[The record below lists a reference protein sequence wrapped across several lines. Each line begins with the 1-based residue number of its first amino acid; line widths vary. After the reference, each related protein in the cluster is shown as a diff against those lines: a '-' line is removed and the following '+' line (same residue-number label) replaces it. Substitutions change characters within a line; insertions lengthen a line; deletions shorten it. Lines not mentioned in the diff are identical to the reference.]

1 MTTLIVLSVVDI
13 VLLIAGL
20 AFYLFVV
27 GGQLSRIATNL
38 EECSELVRTIDRNAE
53 VIVPGVERINH
64 TGGVI
69 AGALPLLYGMAEG
82 IVVGA
87 TYQPAAASAERQ
99 PARPA
104 SGRRRSRLHD
114 GVGYSPTAASA
125 SAPTAIAEP
134 AARLAGPPSRRAR
147 P

>member
-1 MTTLIVLSVVDI
+1 MVILSVVDI

-20 AFYLFVV
+20 AFYLYVV
-27 GGQLSRIATNL
+27 GSQLQRIATNL
-38 EECSELVRTIDRNAE
+38 EECNELVRTIVGHAE
-53 VIVPGVERINH
+53 VIEPGVEHINR

-82 IVVGA
+82 IVAGV
-87 TYQPAAASAERQ
+87 TPQPEQPVERG

-114 GVGYSPTAASA
+114 AVGYRS
-125 SAPTAIAEP
+125 
-134 AARLAGPPSRRAR
+134 
-147 P
+147 

>member
-1 MTTLIVLSVVDI
+1 MTTLTVLSVVDI

-38 EECSELVRTIDRNAE
+38 EECSEIVRTIDRNAE

-87 TYQPAAASAERQ
+87 TYQPAPATAERE

-114 GVGYSPTAASA
+114 GVGYSPS
-125 SAPTAIAEP
+125 
-134 AARLAGPPSRRAR
+134 G
-147 P
+147 

>member
-1 MTTLIVLSVVDI
+1 MNGLIVFTVIDI

-20 AFYLFVV
+20 AIYLYIV
-27 GGQLSRIATNL
+27 GGQLTRVAAGLEGCNELVQQIKNNAASIEGNL
-38 EECSELVRTIDRNAE
+38 EH
-53 VIVPGVERINH
+53 INR

-87 TYQPAAASAERQ
+87 TYDPEKAPERGPAL
-99 PARPA
+99 PA

-114 GVGYSPTAASA
+114 GVGYDPDGPGKNAHAPLVEQAESA
-125 SAPTAIAEP
+125 
-134 AARLAGPPSRRAR
+134 
-147 P
+147 